1 MPVSEQMPA
10 TALQFGRAPW
20 PWPFLG
26 HAMALRRRPLALLDS
41 LPTRGDL
48 AVFSGSGS
56 ASDTRPPRVH
66 SASGAAVWMSSLAE
80 RSVVLARDDRHSAS
94 V

>member
-56 ASDTRPPRVH
+56 ASDTTPPRVH
-66 SASGAAVWMSSLAE
+66 SASGAGV
-80 RSVVLARDDRHSAS
+80 
-94 V
+94 

>member
-1 MPVSEQMPA
+1 MSVSEQMRA
-10 TALQFGRAPW
+10 TALRFGRAPG

-66 SASGAAVWMSSLAE
+66 SASAAAV
-80 RSVVLARDDRHSAS
+80 
-94 V
+94 